1 MMKFGSRLLSKVILA
16 YILLGAVA
24 SPILWLDI
32 SGSIKDY
39 LVRAHMTPAQV
50 DEAMWHIKYQASAGA
65 FILFVAAVIMGAFLS
80 RRLTRRADRMAAF
93 TGKIASG
100 DFSSRIASDGKDELG
115 VLAENLNLMAGQLKK
130 NVEALSKEKVILTAV
145 LKGMADGVMV
155 TDAQGRVMIV
165 NPAFLNTFGIK
176 EEYAVGRPLVEV
188 IRNEGIQNLY
198 KTSHERR
205 DYVTGEVETGF
216 PEPMYFIAGCVP
228 LIIEDVFS
236 GIVIVLHDVTR
247 MQALERVRRDFVAN
261 VTHEL
266 KTPIAAI
273 QGFAET
279 LMDGA
284 LDDKEKA
291 NKFLGIIE
299 SNSQRLAR
307 LVEDLMTL
315 SKIELGEVKLHM
327 KPVSLQEVA
336 LEAAALLEPKIK
348 ERNIKLAVD
357 FPPDMPPALADK
369 DKLYQIMLNVMD
381 NAVKYTPRGESVAI
395 AGKAGEAG
403 GTVEI
408 SITDTG
414 PGIPPEMLPRLGE
427 RFFRVDPARSREL
440 GGTGLGLA
448 IVKHLVRIHGG
459 SFNIESLV
467 RRGTK
472 VTLTFKSSL

>member
-24 SPILWLDI
+24 APILWLDI
-32 SGSIKDY
+32 SGSIKNY
-39 LVRAHMTPAQV
+39 LVRSRMTSRQV
-50 DEAMWHIKYQASAGA
+50 EEAMSHIKGQAAAGA
-65 FILFVAAVIMGAFLS
+65 FIIFIASVILGVFLS

-130 NVEALSKEKVILTAV
+130 NVDALSQEKVILTAV

-165 NPAFLNTFGIK
+165 NPAFLKTFAIK

-188 IRNEGIQNLY
+188 IRNEGILNLY
-198 KTSHERR
+198 KSALRGH
-205 DYVTGEVETGF
+205 DYVSGEVETGF

-228 LIIEDVFS
+228 LIIEDGFS

-315 SKIELGEVKLHM
+315 SRIELGEVKLHM
-327 KPVSLQEVA
+327 KPVSLKEVA
-336 LEAAALLEPKIK
+336 FEAAALWNRK
-348 ERNIKLAVD
+348 
-357 FPPDMPPALADK
+357 
-369 DKLYQIMLNVMD
+369 
-381 NAVKYTPRGESVAI
+381 
-395 AGKAGEAG
+395 
-403 GTVEI
+403 
-408 SITDTG
+408 
-414 PGIPPEMLPRLGE
+414 
-427 RFFRVDPARSREL
+427 
-440 GGTGLGLA
+440 
-448 IVKHLVRIHGG
+448 
-459 SFNIESLV
+459 
-467 RRGTK
+467 
-472 VTLTFKSSL
+472 